1 MSIGVTIA
9 LGIGTGTAQDR
20 QASRRTVHQ
29 QAIGRRQVTR
39 IAQADEIRFDIP
51 AQALSTALLQ
61 FSQITELKLFFD
73 AALTQGLHTQ
83 GLSGLYAPEQ
93 ALQRLLA
100 GTGLQYRFT
109 STNTVTLE
117 RQVALDKEQEGSK
130 EREVQQ
136 LDPITV
142 VETPIAPGYKV
153 ERTTTATKTDTP
165 LQDIPQSIQIVP
177 RQVIEDQ
184 GAVVVRDVL
193 RNVSGITATNSSFT
207 AFADQVNIRGFDAS
221 DNFLKNGL
229 RRGAFGESL
238 PQETANI
245 ERLEILKGPT
255 SVLYGQLE
263 PGGAIN
269 IVTKQP
275 LEEPLYAGDFT
286 IGSYNTFRPT
296 VDLAGPLNASK
307 TILYR
312 LNGAYESSEAF
323 LDFYDSQHFFVAPV
337 VTVRITPHTTL
348 TLEGEYLQRNFSFY
362 PGLPAAGTVLENSNG
377 DIPRQR
383 WTGDPPFDDT
393 ERRGWEVGYRVEHR
407 FNAHVLLRN
416 AFRAVFFRRDETNV
430 LPLFLEDDQRTLARG
445 LFSARRVYNDYLL
458 QTDLV
463 GNFMTGPVGHTVVVG
478 FDLRRIDQDDETRF
492 DDTFP
497 TLDLFN
503 PTYFNTFTSSL
514 TPNRSSFRDNRVGV
528 YVQDQITL
536 FKSLKLL
543 TGARFDYAE
552 QDTSFTDGDSG
563 ETSTEARNDTAFSP
577 RVGIVYQPI
586 TPLALYASFS
596 QSFEPQG
603 GTTAGGTPFDPET
616 ATQYEVGIKGEMLER
631 RLSATLAFY
640 HIVKQ
645 NVESDDPDNPGFTRA
660 IGEQRNRGIELDI
673 AGELLPGWQVIAS
686 YAFTD
691 AEVTRDFGGFE
702 GKRPPNVALHGFS
715 LWSTYAFQSGV
726 LQGFGFGAGVF
737 YVGERYGDFENTF
750 ELPDYVRTD
759 MMVSYQPQFWPN
771 LKAHLIVKNLFDVA
785 YFESA
790 VDDVTVH
797 PASPITVQG
806 TVAIRF

>member
-1 MSIGVTIA
+1 
-9 LGIGTGTAQDR
+9 
-20 QASRRTVHQ
+20 
-29 QAIGRRQVTR
+29 
-39 IAQADEIRFDIP
+39 
-51 AQALSTALLQ
+51 
-61 FSQITELKLFFD
+61 
-73 AALTQGLHTQ
+73 
-83 GLSGLYAPEQ
+83 
-93 ALQRLLA
+93 
-100 GTGLQYRFT
+100 
-109 STNTVTLE
+109 
-117 RQVALDKEQEGSK
+117 
-130 EREVQQ
+130 
-136 LDPITV
+136 
-142 VETPIAPGYKV
+142 
-153 ERTTTATKTDTP
+153 
-165 LQDIPQSIQIVP
+165 
-177 RQVIEDQ
+177 
-184 GAVVVRDVL
+184 
-193 RNVSGITATNSSFT
+193 
-207 AFADQVNIRGFDAS
+207 
-221 DNFLKNGL
+221 
-229 RRGAFGESL
+229 
-238 PQETANI
+238 
-245 ERLEILKGPT
+245 
-255 SVLYGQLE
+255 
-263 PGGAIN
+263 
-269 IVTKQP
+269 
-275 LEEPLYAGDFT
+275 
-286 IGSYNTFRPT
+286 

-616 ATQYEVGIKGEMLER
+616 ATQYEVGIKG
-631 RLSATLAFY
+631 
-640 HIVKQ
+640 
-645 NVESDDPDNPGFTRA
+645 
-660 IGEQRNRGIELDI
+660 
-673 AGELLPGWQVIAS
+673 
-686 YAFTD
+686 
-691 AEVTRDFGGFE
+691 
-702 GKRPPNVALHGFS
+702 
-715 LWSTYAFQSGV
+715 
-726 LQGFGFGAGVF
+726 
-737 YVGERYGDFENTF
+737 
-750 ELPDYVRTD
+750 
-759 MMVSYQPQFWPN
+759 
-771 LKAHLIVKNLFDVA
+771 
-785 YFESA
+785 
-790 VDDVTVH
+790 
-797 PASPITVQG
+797 
-806 TVAIRF
+806 